1 MGLGT
6 TASHYSVMTHALLRS
21 LLMQNMLKLHTFMHS
36 IISIWHLV
44 SMQRYLF
51 MKLTYHEDTPEDYEP
66 PHFKPITE
74 DGLGHFARKPF
85 SM

>member
-1 MGLGT
+1 M
-6 TASHYSVMTHALLRS
+6 VLLRCTITKQTYNVADNTMHVIMLMCFCS
-21 LLMQNMLKLHTFMHS
+21 LL
-36 IISIWHLV
+36 
-44 SMQRYLF
+44 QRYLF

-74 DGLGHFARKPF
+74 EGLGRFARKPF